1 MVIIGLGGLTKDILH
16 DLLQQYSTA
25 ELLFFTEIENDAN
38 IAFFKNLNLQVS
50 YTPGDIENHFA
61 ITDKR
66 FLVLVGNNIMREKL
80 VLKYTSMGGTPH
92 YFVSNSANINI
103 AHCTFSKTNTVIL
116 HSAMISAGAVINEGA
131 IINQFSYLG
140 HDTVMG
146 RYSFL
151 GGYSCI
157 SNGTIGDFAFIGI
170 KTVIL
175 PGRSVGNH
183 SLVGAMSLINK
194 SVGDR
199 KKAYGTPVKEYPL

>member
-16 DLLQQYSTA
+16 DLLQQYSRGD
-25 ELLFFTEIENDAN
+25 LLFFTELESDTN
-38 IAFFKNLNLQVS
+38 IAFFQSLNLQV
-50 YTPGDIENHFA
+50 TANTIDIQNHFSDV
-61 ITDKR
+61 DKR
-66 FLVLVGNNIMREKL
+66 FLVLVGNNVMREKL
-80 VLKYTSMGGTPH
+80 VNKYTDLGGTPH
-92 YFVSNSANINI
+92 YFISNSANISIENCI
-103 AHCTFSKTNTVIL
+103 FSKKNTVIL

-157 SNGTIGDFAFIGI
+157 SNGTLGEFAFVGI

-183 SLVGAMSLINK
+183 SLIGAMSLVNK

-199 KKAYGTPVKEYPL
+199 KKAYGTPVKEYPI